1 MQITRPIR
9 QNVHQATHDI
19 FLLPH
24 NSGSRIGL
32 ESKLSGP
39 GCNRVKLPPL
49 SLYIH
54 IPWCASKCPYCDFNS
69 HALQGELDQTG
80 YVEALLEDL
89 TRELPLVSGRT
100 LQTVFIGGGT
110 PSLFGAPAIH
120 RLLAG
125 VAERMAC
132 SADMEVTM
140 EANPGAVEAEQFAA
154 LRESGVNRLSIGVQ
168 SFRAESLRALGRVHG
183 PQEALRAV
191 ELAKQGGFDR
201 INLDLM
207 FGLPGQNLAQ
217 AREDVRTAIE
227 LNCEHLSY
235 YQLTLEPNTLFY
247 QQPPEVPDEEVLWA
261 IQEQG
266 QDLLR
271 EAGYQQYEVS
281 AFARA
286 GGRCRHNLNYWR
298 FGDYI
303 GIGAGAHG
311 KLSLPDGAIQRR
323 WKLRGPADYLKAV
336 TVDGALQGHR
346 LLEPQDR
353 VIEFMMN
360 ALRLPQGVESSCFE
374 ETTGLSLEQIG
385 AMISQARERGL
396 LSLEDSRLRPTPL
409 GFKFLSDL
417 LALFEVGQ

>member
-1 MQITRPIR
+1 MT
-9 QNVHQATHDI
+9 
-19 FLLPH
+19 
-24 NSGSRIGL
+24 
-32 ESKLSGP
+32 
-39 GCNRVKLPPL
+39 LPPL

-54 IPWCASKCPYCDFNS
+54 IPWCVSKCPYCDFNS
-69 HALQGELDQTG
+69 HALEGELDQSG

-89 TRELPLVSGRT
+89 TRELPLVSDRP
-100 LQTVFIGGGT
+100 LQTVFFFCFT
-110 PSLFGAPAIH
+110 PSLFSAPAIH

-125 VAERMAC
+125 VADRMTC
-132 SADMEVTM
+132 SADMEITM

-168 SFRAESLRALGRVHG
+168 SFQAESLRALGRVHG

-191 ELAKQGGFDR
+191 ELAKQGGFER

-207 FGLPGQNLAQ
+207 FGLPRQGLAQ
-217 AREDVRTAIE
+217 AREDVQTAIE
-227 LNCEHLSY
+227 LACEHLSY
-235 YQLTLEPNTLFY
+235 YQLTLEPNTLFHH
-247 QQPPEVPDEEVLWA
+247 QPPQLPDEDSLWN

-266 QDLLR
+266 LGLLA
-271 EAGYQQYEVS
+271 EAGYEQYEVS

-311 KLSLPDGAIQRR
+311 KLTLADGAIQRR

-360 ALRLPQGVESSCFE
+360 ALRLPQGVELSCFE
-374 ETTGLSLEQIG
+374 DTTGLSLDQI
-385 AMISQARERGL
+385 ASNIAQARERDL
-396 LSLEDSRLRPTPL
+396 LSLEDSRLRPTSL

-417 LALFEVGQ
+417 LALFEVGQRI